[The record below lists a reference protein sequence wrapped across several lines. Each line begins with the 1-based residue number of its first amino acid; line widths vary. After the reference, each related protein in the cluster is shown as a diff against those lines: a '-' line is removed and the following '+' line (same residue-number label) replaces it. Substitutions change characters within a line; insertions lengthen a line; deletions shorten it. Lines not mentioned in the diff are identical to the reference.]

1 MATKA
6 QEVQV
11 LRDGIQANAPSPGSF
26 ALNMLYNNNC
36 WQVREGFGQVT
47 QFDTEMGG
55 IYKGTD
61 SVISNGEWGLIK
73 HLGSRT
79 IKTNFGN
86 LQVLSVFLGDVAT
99 SDGGGPYI
107 NFTYSIMA
115 PIYIVS
121 IYDLAT
127 NERFEVPLYPHTSQV
142 SVSSS
147 YDDGVPDTLGGR
159 DLTNVATAG
168 VQDVVPQYFNANAS
182 WIKATDDFFFFEEFN
197 DILYFG
203 NKTAGCW
210 AYLPASFKGTRP
222 TTVDVFSDN
231 EYAQSYG
238 ESSMIT
244 PVVLSPGLNPEAFA
258 YLRTSDMPNPIDV
271 AVVQNRLVYAS
282 GNTLYWSDPGYPAN
296 ITGNNFF
303 QVPSEEEITAIAERN
318 SNLMVFTQNET
329 WLYQPSV
336 GAIVSQGRLTRV
348 SDTVGCVGPNAL
360 CSLGGSLIW
369 VDTSGVY
376 QATSGLD
383 MKPISEDVRPFFE
396 REGMTNPLT
405 SYFVRNGQT
414 TMSDQ
419 QPTTTLRLDPEG
431 VHCAAVAS
439 MSMVVISIPGLSA
452 ALVLSEGKWSWWTF
466 ESMVATDGGGDATVG
481 VKQNMPAPWVLSYQD
496 DMFAVAGPD
505 IQALT
510 DDAEYVSGSDIN
522 FDVTSRSFVIL
533 EYGRGGAIDR
543 SISYEDDRK
552 ITGYGQFVPA
562 TAPSGTTPIGGL
574 YLGDPIKVPKGYVF
588 PSGAEWAATDDYIL
602 IPVSVVPQKY
612 NPGTLVATY
621 PNGVRS
627 VEAILSFDKNHW
639 QPVFNHATQA
649 TVEIML
655 PTERVASAA
664 GWSSGA
670 SGAGV
675 LATYSAVSAA
685 GVPSTPS
692 QDGGYLH
699 MLWDPVVPAPSGY
712 YHHDDMNLNY
722 DRQNR
727 LIYLPFKRIPGKADE
742 NTSGMGW
749 EVVKDTTTVP
759 HTTKVSFGISG
770 TGNVVYAP
778 THFFN
783 RWSLGTDSV
792 RKEDSVAQPVDWAYK
807 STNVGLEGGNE
818 LKMRGFWAN
827 LLSHG
832 TGAERLSVWPYGLF
846 NTLVG
851 SDRKEWM
858 SQIVD
863 MSPEQPAVEQVIRTE
878 TLRTRVQKSDGALV
892 NKVFQSGGTDVVWG
906 DKTVITGS
914 NTSDGTVLI
923 GDEDTSDIA
932 VSMSVKGQG
941 FSVMSFGFI
950 MNRAEKLWL
959 EGVKAAFRVVGGR
972 RRRGR

>member
-26 ALNMLYNNNC
+26 ALNMLHSNNC

-55 IYKGTD
+55 IYQAMT
-61 SVISNGEWGLIK
+61 EWGLTK

-86 LQVLSVFLGDVAT
+86 LQVLSVFLAVVPTGEGA
-99 SDGGGPYI
+99 GALA
-107 NFTYSIMA
+107 TYSFAPVA

-121 IYDLAT
+121 IYDLTT

-159 DLTNVATAG
+159 DITNVATAG
-168 VQDVVPQYFNANAS
+168 VQNVVPQYFNANAS

-231 EYAQSYG
+231 EYAQAYG

-271 AVVQNRLVYAS
+271 AVVQNMLVYAS

-296 ITGNNFF
+296 VTGNNFF

-318 SNLMVFTQNET
+318 SNLMIFTQNET

-360 CSLGGSLIW
+360 CRLGGSLIW

-405 SYFVRNGQT
+405 SYFVQYGQT
-414 TMSDQ
+414 TMADQ
-419 QPTTTLRLDPEG
+419 QPTTTLRFDPEG

-439 MSMVVISIPGLSA
+439 MGMVVISIPGLSA

-466 ESMVATDGGGDATVG
+466 ESMVANDGAGSATVS

-505 IQALT
+505 IQSLT
-510 DDAEYVSGSDIN
+510 DDAEYVSGNDIN

-552 ITGYGQFVPA
+552 ITTYGNFVSA

-588 PSGAEWAATDDYIL
+588 PSGVEMAHTDDYIL

-612 NPGTLVATY
+612 DLGSLVATY
-621 PNGVRS
+621 PNGIRS
-627 VEAILSFDKNHW
+627 IEAVLSFDKNHW
-639 QPVFNHATQA
+639 QPVFNHVTQA
-649 TVEIML
+649 TVELML
-655 PTERVASAA
+655 PTERVASRTGWA
-664 GWSSGA
+664 GGGSGV
-670 SGAGV
+670 GV
-675 LATYSAVSAA
+675 LATFESVAA
-685 GVPSTPS
+685 DGTPSTSS

-699 MLWDPVVPAPSGY
+699 MLWDPTGSAPSDY

-749 EVVKDTTTVP
+749 EVVKDRTTTP
-759 HTTKVSFGISG
+759 DTTKVSFGVSG
-770 TGNVVYAP
+770 TANAVHVP

-818 LKMRGFWAN
+818 LKMRGLWAN

-832 TGAERLSVWPYGLF
+832 TGAEKLDRVWPYGLF

-863 MSPEQPAVEQVIRTE
+863 MAPAQAAVEEVIGSE

-906 DKTVITGS
+906 NKAATGS
-914 NTSDGTVLI
+914 NASDGTVLI

-932 VSMSVKGQG
+932 VSMSVKGQS